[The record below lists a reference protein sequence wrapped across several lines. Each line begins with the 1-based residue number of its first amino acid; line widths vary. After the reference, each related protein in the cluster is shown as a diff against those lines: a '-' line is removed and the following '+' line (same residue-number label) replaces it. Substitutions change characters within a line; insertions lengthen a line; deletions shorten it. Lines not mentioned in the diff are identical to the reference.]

1 MRFCISILILFTA
14 SVSAQT
20 KKQIDSLNEIPFET
34 RIAKAAVLD
43 KAYLANAESAKKIKY
58 EAGEAMS
65 YSNLALVY
73 NFKGK
78 HNLSVENA
86 FKAIKLFEK
95 IGDKSKV
102 AREYGELGYAM
113 KRRNLPKAQFYM
125 LKGKKL
131 AESIKDTTSLLSIY
145 NNYGVIKEMQNDLD
159 SALFFY
165 KKGLV
170 IKEAIADSTGI
181 PFSLNNIAMVYA
193 MKGNFFDAEQLFTR
207 AMQLRT
213 LKKDSAGMAENY
225 SYFGDLYAMMKLHVK
240 ALDNF
245 SKSNE
250 IAHTNKYFQLLSH
263 NYQAMSDLKEASG
276 DKSGAFLDYKKF
288 VQYKDSLLN
297 KETNSKIAELEI
309 QFETNEKEKQLMEQK
324 AESERKSS
332 LLLVLSILVLFVAIT
347 GFLIWRQQRLK
358 NRQMAQEHELKTA
371 IAQIETQ
378 NQLQE
383 QRLGISRDLHDNIG
397 SQLTFIISSVDNLKY
412 AFDLKDTKL
421 EKKLD
426 HISDFTK
433 DTILE
438 LRDTIWAMN
447 SDEIT
452 FEDVLARISN
462 FIEKAKSAKEN
473 TEFAIFIDDELND
486 FKLSSVNGMNIYRSV
501 QEAVNNA
508 IKYSDASKIAINVS
522 SDSGKIA
529 IRVSD
534 NGKGFEIGKVNLGN
548 GISNMK
554 KRILEAG
561 GTFELI
567 SAENQG
573 TTIAISIPEQ
583 ILNKS

>member
-1 MRFCISILILFTA
+1 MKFFLLIVSLITA
-14 SVSAQT
+14 LVSAQT

-34 RIAKAAVLD
+34 RIAKAATLD
-43 KAYLANAESAKKIKY
+43 KAYLKNAESAKKIKY

-73 NFKGK
+73 NFKGE

-86 FKAIKLFEK
+86 FKAIRLFEK

-113 KRRNLPKAQFYM
+113 KRRNLRKAQFYM

-131 AESIKDTTSLLSIY
+131 AEAIQDTTALLSIY

-159 SALFFY
+159 SALYFY
-165 KKGLV
+165 RKGLV
-170 IKEAIADSTGI
+170 IKEAIRDSTGI

-193 MKGNFFDAEQLFTR
+193 MKGKFFEAEQLFTR
-207 AMQLRT
+207 AMQLRQ
-213 LKKDSAGMAENY
+213 LKKDAAGIAENY
-225 SYFGDLYAMMKLHVK
+225 SYFGDLYAMMKLPKK

-245 SKSNE
+245 AKSNE
-250 IAHTNKYFQLLSH
+250 IANRNKYFQLLSH
-263 NYQAMSDLKEASG
+263 NYQAMSEMKEASG
-276 DKSGAFLDYKKF
+276 DRNGAFLDYKKY
-288 VQYKDSLLN
+288 VQFKDSLLN
-297 KETNSKIAELEI
+297 KETNSRIAELEI
-309 QFETNEKEKQLMEQK
+309 QFESNEKEKQLVEQK
-324 AESERKSS
+324 AESQRKSN
-332 LLLVLSILVLFVAIT
+332 LLLILSILVLFVAVT

-358 NRQMAQEHELKTA
+358 NRQMAQQHELKTA

-412 AFDLKDTKL
+412 AFDLKDSKL
-421 EKKLD
+421 GTKLD

-433 DTILE
+433 DTIVE

-447 SDEIT
+447 SNDIT
-452 FEDVLARISN
+452 FEDVLTRISN
-462 FIEKAKSAKEN
+462 FIEKAKSAKET
-473 TEFAIFIDDELND
+473 TEFVIFIDDELNRLE
-486 FKLSSVNGMNIYRSV
+486 LSSVNGMNIYRSV

-508 IKYSDASKIAINVS
+508 IKYSQASQINISVR
-522 SDSGKIA
+522 SDRGKID

-534 NGKGFEIGKVNLGN
+534 NGKGFEMSKVNLGN
-548 GISNMK
+548 GIANIK
-554 KRILEAG
+554 KRIRDIG
-561 GTFELI
+561 GAFELE
-567 SAENQG
+567 SVVNQG
-573 TTIAISIPEQ
+573 TTIAISIPEKV
-583 ILNKS
+583 LNKS